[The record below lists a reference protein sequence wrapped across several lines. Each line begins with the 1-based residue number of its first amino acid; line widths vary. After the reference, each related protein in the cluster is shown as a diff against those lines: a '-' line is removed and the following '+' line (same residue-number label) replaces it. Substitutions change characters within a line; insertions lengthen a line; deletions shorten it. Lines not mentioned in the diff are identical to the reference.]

1 MMGGRH
7 RGPLRPG
14 SPNRCR
20 CGAMVVEG
28 SMTQGAGQGPE
39 VVRTAT
45 LRDFRVPG
53 YVHETGPYAQNTPQ
67 GESAGPVGE
76 SGRYAPG
83 ESNPYMSSEP
93 PPPSEFP
100 GEFS

>member
-1 MMGGRH
+1 
-7 RGPLRPG
+7 
-14 SPNRCR
+14 
-20 CGAMVVEG
+20 MVVEG

-67 GESAGPVGE
+67 GESAGPVGDAA
-76 SGRYAPG
+76 RYASG
-83 ESNPYMSSEP
+83 ESSRYASMDSSEQ
-93 PPPSEFP
+93 FP
-100 GEFS
+100 GEFSEGSAG